1 MTIPYPEIVTA
12 LRGFDTDSSAPTAIT
27 VPKLVIYVITL
38 VRRGRPDVDDIA
50 SASPGFSPTRGWH
63 GAATAREDDAGRASR
78 GGVMSTVLRNDG
90 ECLERGEV
98 RRRTPWQ
105 RVSRWMRGQN
115 QPHDPYD
122 VTAAQLHQLDEVLE
136 VLAAARSVI
145 EHGWVQDAW
154 FAVRSRPQPGAT
166 PVAARARSSVEY
178 REYDERLGA
187 CLVGAVVHAV
197 RQRHPG
203 NARAEVNGVGPVI
216 DVVWDAW
223 QESRGLG
230 GAGVAGRVAPPG
242 VRAARVRDLTRWND
256 QPDRRRGDV
265 LALLELAESRT
276 IMAAMTTPKRV
287 TVGG

>member
-1 MTIPYPEIVTA
+1 M
-12 LRGFDTDSSAPTAIT
+12 R
-27 VPKLVIYVITL
+27 
-38 VRRGRPDVDDIA
+38 
-50 SASPGFSPTRGWH
+50 
-63 GAATAREDDAGRASR
+63 
-78 GGVMSTVLRNDG
+78 TVLRNDG
-90 ECLERGEV
+90 ECLEGGEV

-115 QPHDPYD
+115 QPHDRYD

-136 VLAAARSVI
+136 VLAATRSVI

-166 PVAARARSSVEY
+166 PVAAMERSSIAY
-178 REYDERLGA
+178 PDRDEHLGA
-187 CLVGAVVHAV
+187 CLIGAVVHAV

-203 NARAEVNGVGPVI
+203 SARAEVDGVGPVI
-216 DVVWDAW
+216 DIVWDAW

-230 GAGVAGRVAPPG
+230 GPGVAGRVAPPA

-265 LALLELAESRT
+265 LRLLDLAENRT

-287 TVGG
+287 AVGG